1 MKLSDI
7 IEANCAKALGSYFR
21 GVVTASVA
29 AAAIGI
35 GGCATQHAL
44 NPADFEGPVCVD
56 ERYQVVNGLMTPI
69 AWEYVG
75 AFRPIQFWG
84 GGV

>member
-29 AAAIGI
+29 AAAIGREA
-35 GGCATQHAL
+35 GHVSAT
-44 NPADFEGPVCVD
+44 EVYGP
-56 ERYQVVNGLMTPI
+56 R
-69 AWEYVG
+69 
-75 AFRPIQFWG
+75 
-84 GGV
+84 